1 LSGIPRVVVRL
12 VKGAL
17 AFFPVFTAL
26 FWLGTPL
33 GFWGAAYLA
42 FLLQLLPALSVAQ
55 LPLVNDGD
63 PLPRAPVYLSSGAL
77 ILGIGSVGLLV
88 GWKEFGL
95 EAMGIV
101 LAAWGSVIAWT
112 IGLSLTALALLWAF
126 LLFRRAAGIRET
138 ALLALLLPKSRK
150 EKTLFVFLSLAA
162 GVGEEVAYR
171 GYLIPALTPLL
182 GWDWGA
188 ALVSSVAFGF
198 LHAYQGW
205 LGIVRT
211 AALGLLLAAS
221 FILSGV
227 LWPAVLAHAIL
238 DVISGLVLGETL
250 VRE

>member
-1 LSGIPRVVVRL
+1 LNGMPKRVVRL

-17 AFFPVFTAL
+17 VFFPVFTAL

-55 LPLVNDGD
+55 LPLVQDGD
-63 PLPRAPVYLSSGAL
+63 PLPRAAVYLSSGVV
-77 ILGIGSVGLLV
+77 ILGIGSAGLLV
-88 GWKEFGL
+88 GWRELGF
-95 EAMGIV
+95 EAMGIA
-101 LAAWGSVIAWT
+101 LAAWGPVIVWT
-112 IGLSLTALALLWAF
+112 IGLSLVALALLWAF
-126 LLFRRAAGIRET
+126 LLLRRVAGIRET
-138 ALLALLLPKSRK
+138 SLLAQLLPKSAK
-150 EKTLFVFLSLAA
+150 EKTLFVFLSFAA

-171 GYLIPALTPLL
+171 GYLIPALTLLL

-188 ALVSSVAFGF
+188 ALVSSAAFGF

-211 AALGLLLAAS
+211 AALGLLLAGS

-227 LWPAVLAHAIL
+227 LWPAVLAHTIL
-238 DVISGLVLGETL
+238 DVISGLVLGEIL